1 MSMIERWVSDK
12 LHDILGMSDRTM
24 AEYFVALAK
33 KSSSADGLIDKIK
46 DTGTIEVD
54 SNVISFAR
62 ELFERVNNCKHH

>member
-1 MSMIERWVSDK
+1 MSLIERWVSDK

-33 KSSSADGLIDKIK
+33 KSNSVDALIDKIR

-54 SNVISFAR
+54 SNVSSFAR
-62 ELFERVNNCKHH
+62 ELFERVSVQI